1 MTLEILIRGGVGSD
15 DFLSEDDNKGD
26 LTTLFVFLYS
36 IMMKELRGSQNN
48 RKKKIAQ
55 NPEGTYGR
63 PGIQMQ
69 LSRSDI

>member
-48 RKKKIAQ
+48 RKKKLHKTLKAHMVAQ
-55 NPEGTYGR
+55 AFRCN
-63 PGIQMQ
+63 
-69 LSRSDI
+69 

>member
-55 NPEGTYGR
+55 NPEDTYGR